1 MLKRLAQSF
10 DGFLINAST
19 RDREQ
24 IMMQNDELNDFVKH
38 ILRELDRQSHVLCEM
53 QDLIRN
59 QSVLLKTCQ
68 PYDYQKASQEKK
80 RLLDFIKSHNETL
93 LNFKEKWRNIGDHM
107 SVEILESIQ
116 DKIDEI
122 ASIAQDIL
130 SIEKENYLAIKES
143 Y

>member
-1 MLKRLAQSF
+1 
-10 DGFLINAST
+10 
-19 RDREQ
+19 
-24 IMMQNDELNDFVKH
+24 MMQNDELNDFVKH
-38 ILRELDRQSHVLCEM
+38 ILWELDRQSHVLGEM

-59 QSVLLKTCQ
+59 QSVLLRTCQ

-93 LNFKEKWRNIGDHM
+93 LNFKENWSNFGDHM

-116 DKIDEI
+116 SKIDEI
-122 ASIAQDIL
+122 ASMAQNIL
-130 SIEKENYLAIKES
+130 SIEKENYLVIKES